1 MNPSP
6 YKPTAP
12 GATAGAPPPLSPAY
26 VKDTISALTAT
37 RRALNSRLDR
47 MNLFTEPHARPDD
60 PVELQLLFAAR
71 DDYLA
76 ATTPKDK
83 FMAMSTMTKLVHAIR
98 DEAGTVTGEM
108 NRLLITA
115 MQSETAQKKINAMIR
130 IAENKNTRITA
141 MPTLADMI
149 AEDETNGKARTEGRE
164 SDSRATESPG
174 SAPELQT
181 EPSAA
186 GVSPV

>member
-6 YKPTAP
+6 YKPTP
-12 GATAGAPPPLSPAY
+12 GATAGASGPPPLSPVY

-37 RRALNSRLDR
+37 RRALNARLDR
-47 MNLFTEPHARPDD
+47 MNLFTEPSARPDD
-60 PVELQLLFAAR
+60 PVEVQLLFAAR

-76 ATTPKDK
+76 ATNAKDK
-83 FMAMSTMTKLVHAIR
+83 CMAMTSMTRLVHAIR
-98 DEAGTVTGEM
+98 DEASTVTGEM

-149 AEDETNGKARTEGRE
+149 AEEETRAETHPG
-164 SDSRATESPG
+164 ATESPG

-181 EPSAA
+181 EPGAA